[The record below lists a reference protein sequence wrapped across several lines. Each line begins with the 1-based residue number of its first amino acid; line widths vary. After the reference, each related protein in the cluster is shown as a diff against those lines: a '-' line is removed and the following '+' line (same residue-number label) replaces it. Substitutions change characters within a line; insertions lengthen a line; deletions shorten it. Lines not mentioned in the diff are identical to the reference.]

1 MPTAE
6 IASELTTQLG
16 EGERTSSAP
25 SLTKLRLRR
34 CVPYLVFAL
43 CASLYFLPLMRLVMG
58 GTDEGILVTGA
69 LRTYQGQLL
78 GRDFF
83 EVVGPG
89 TFYWLA
95 LFFKLFGPS
104 FFASR
109 ICLFVTSLGSALA
122 LYSLSRR
129 ICRRYQLL
137 PCVLVFSTY
146 FATFWP
152 EISHHID
159 SNFFALLA
167 VCCIVLWRDSKNYM
181 PVFFA
186 GSLAG
191 ATALTIQP
199 KGILL
204 LLAFAIW
211 IWMQRGEDRRW
222 LRTIAVAGAGFLVVV
237 GAMLGYFWLHGALG
251 DLIYANVLWPARN
264 YGPTYSVP
272 YAFLLGEYF
281 KHWIA
286 PVPGFNW
293 TIGMAAILFVP
304 FLLVAALPL
313 LLPLIAMLQGFRN
326 LPREVALYWLAG
338 AALWLSEIHR
348 KDITHIASGSPLLII
363 LFVYY
368 LQRQARPVY
377 HWSLQLLSIASV
389 SLATAAMFISLVAH
403 PLKTRV
409 GTVHLANPDPG
420 LTALM
425 DHVPRGA
432 KVFIYPHAPLDYF
445 FSDTINPTRFSTFC
459 FNPKVGS
466 RFAVDEVIGDIETNR
481 VRYVLWDQDL
491 EKKIGRVF
499 PGSATQ
505 RFVIAPYLNAHY
517 SPIWAHDGV
526 FLMERNHNDQGN

>member
-1 MPTAE
+1 
-6 IASELTTQLG
+6 
-16 EGERTSSAP
+16 
-25 SLTKLRLRR
+25 
-34 CVPYLVFAL
+34 
-43 CASLYFLPLMRLVMG
+43 
-58 GTDEGILVTGA
+58 
-69 LRTYQGQLL
+69 
-78 GRDFF
+78 
-83 EVVGPG
+83 
-89 TFYWLA
+89 
-95 LFFKLFGPS
+95 
-104 FFASR
+104 
-109 ICLFVTSLGSALA
+109 
-122 LYSLSRR
+122 
-129 ICRRYQLL
+129 
-137 PCVLVFSTY
+137 
-146 FATFWP
+146 
-152 EISHHID
+152 
-159 SNFFALLA
+159 
-167 VCCIVLWRDSKNYM
+167 
-181 PVFFA
+181 
-186 GSLAG
+186 
-191 ATALTIQP
+191 
-199 KGILL
+199 
-204 LLAFAIW
+204 
-211 IWMQRGEDRRW
+211 
-222 LRTIAVAGAGFLVVV
+222 
-237 GAMLGYFWLHGALG
+237 MLGYFWLHGALG